1 MSITIDR
8 PRTAGPAPAPRTTGC
23 RILRRHTIVTTHGM
37 HGVLLV
43 AAELRACAGLV
54 KEMAVDVREGVGC
67 SELTCSVSMT
77 AEEAAEFA
85 ARLRALPSVESVDPY

>member
-8 PRTAGPAPAPRTTGC
+8 PTTTPAAPTAGC
-23 RILRRHTIVTTHGM
+23 RILRRHTIVTSQGM
-37 HGVLLV
+37 DGVLLV
-43 AAELRACAGLV
+43 AAELRACGGLV

-77 AEEAAEFA
+77 AEEAADFA

>member
-8 PRTAGPAPAPRTTGC
+8 PSFTGS
-23 RILRRHTIVTTHGM
+23 RILRKHTIITTQGM
-37 HGVLLV
+37 DGVLLV
-43 AAELRACAGLV
+43 AAELRACGNLV

-77 AEEAAEFA
+77 AEEAEAFQ
-85 ARLRALPSVESVDPY
+85 ARLRRIPAVECVDPY

>member
-8 PRTAGPAPAPRTTGC
+8 PTTTPAARTAGC
-23 RILRRHTIVTTHGM
+23 RILRRHTIVTSQGM
-37 HGVLLV
+37 DGVLLV
-43 AAELRACAGLV
+43 AAELRACGGLV

-77 AEEAAEFA
+77 AEEAADFA